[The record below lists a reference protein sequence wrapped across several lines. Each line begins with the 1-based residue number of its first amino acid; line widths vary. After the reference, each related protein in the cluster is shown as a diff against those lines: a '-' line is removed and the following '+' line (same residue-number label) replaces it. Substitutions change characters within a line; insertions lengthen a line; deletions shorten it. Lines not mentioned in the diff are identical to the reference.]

1 MLTPKARGSFSET
14 LFEAMR
20 TGETASVY
28 LSDPES
34 ADDADISLWALYQLH
49 YGGFDDVDDSLEW
62 DPALL
67 VIRAGL
73 ERELEADLRSRFAPP
88 TDVGPPDIGDALFA
102 LVESHVGP
110 SLAAFVRRG
119 ATRDHVL
126 ELLRH
131 RSIYHLKESDSTM
144 WVMPRLGRRSQA
156 ALMELEYDEYGH
168 GDVTRHHSRLFAEG
182 LDDVGLS
189 SEYGDYVDD
198 APREI
203 LRQNNAMSL
212 FGLHRR
218 LRGAA
223 LGHLA
228 AFEVTSPVPSRLVS
242 QGLKRVQLDGPMSHY
257 YDEHVEADAVHEQL
271 ATRSICGALLEEDPH
286 LRDDVLFGAFTCLD
300 LEAQYATTVLD
311 RWQS

>member
-1 MLTPKARGSFSET
+1 MLTPKARGAFSET

-20 TGETASVY
+20 TDSPAPAGTD
-28 LSDPES
+28 LLES
-34 ADDADISLWALYQLH
+34 ADDADISLWALYELH
-49 YGGFDDVDDSLEW
+49 YGGFEDVEDSLEW
-62 DPALL
+62 SPALL
-67 VIRAGL
+67 ALRAHL
-73 ERELEADLRSRFAPP
+73 ERDLETELRSRFTSPADAD
-88 TDVGPPDIGDALFA
+88 TDIGEELFTLA
-102 LVESHVGP
+102 ADHDGP
-110 SLAAFVRRG
+110 SLAAFVRRQ
-119 ATRDHVL
+119 ATRDDTL

-144 WVMPRLGRRSQA
+144 WVMPRLGRRSQT

-168 GDVTRHHSRLFAEG
+168 GDATRHHSRLFAEG
-182 LDDVGLS
+182 MDDVGLS
-189 SEYGDYVDD
+189 SEYGAYIND

-228 AFEVTSPVPSRLVS
+228 AFEVTSSVPSRMLS
-242 QGLKRVQLDGPMSHY
+242 QGLQRLELDGPMSAY

-271 ATRSICGALLEEDPH
+271 ATRSICGALLDDEPH
-286 LRDDVLFGAFTCLD
+286 LREDVLFGAFTCLD
-300 LEAQYATTVLD
+300 LEAQYATVVLD
-311 RWQS
+311 RWQP